1 MATGRRR
8 FRPQA
13 LRAGEGVA
21 RPRLTAR
28 LGARFE
34 TRLTLVIGGAGLG
47 KSTALA
53 AAAADN
59 RRDPIGH
66 DVWISLTEADADPAV
81 LAAGV
86 TEALELGPPGDWDAA
101 VEAAADA
108 IWSRAPTPVALI
120 LDDAHHLDPDGS
132 LAVVASLLDRLP
144 DNGHIVLAARTTP
157 PLRLARLEALGLVER
172 IGETDLLFDDD
183 ELAELARRPG
193 QASDPPARTVPTG
206 DLPRLPAL
214 ADLQLRAGP
223 EAGRHYLWE
232 EVLSALPT
240 VRLAALTDAAVL
252 DELDDEVVGRLSH
265 HRFDAR
271 TLTEGLPMVEVDA
284 DGRRRLHARLRE
296 ALLDGVDEDRS
307 ATARQ
312 RAADVELGRGRRVA
326 GARLL
331 AAAGQRDQVLA
342 VAERFAAL
350 PLMLA
355 TVPDSREMLAVVDSV
370 APGSLVG
377 AMLEAQAAYGNYDR
391 TRIDRFAA
399 LARRA
404 RRQGATGLEAL
415 AILRVAQG
423 LEQRDDPLPDD
434 LLRRIGILAAEDRF
448 ALAVD
453 AHIGSA
459 RALATGDAEAANDL
473 LRWFDGF
480 EPTTR
485 RIMLTERLC
494 QLGLVDEVGHLAATQ
509 ADGTVPGGGE
519 IFEAYALWLRGDAS
533 PELALAVVDDMLT
546 TVARRAHRYTRIA
559 LLSVGVHVALAAGEV
574 ETSRRLAERS
584 LALDGPEIAPGIR
597 CYAHVARASALHGC
611 GAPVGEVEAALGEA
625 LRIMP
630 FGRWPAVAYLQALP
644 LVYTVRP
651 DCREVLD
658 RARFDPALRVAV
670 QAGRALVALRE
681 RGDGGPAADL
691 PWDEP
696 NLLRA
701 HVLPRDLVELVAA
714 AGERAAE
721 ADLGPAEVLGAAAAR
736 TPAGVEVSELP
747 AVAVASAAVSGVAGD
762 RAGLGGAPPPG
773 LTIRALGALRAEPLV
788 GRIDEDRW
796 RRSRVREL
804 LAYLVEHR
812 SASRTEVAADLW
824 PELSGEKRATNLRVN
839 LNHLMAALEPE
850 RPAGGAS
857 AFLVVERDRLALG
870 PDVEVD
876 VDGFDAELGEARRLD
891 HEGEPAAALE
901 RYRGAAARWTGSYL
915 DGVEAGWAFA
925 TGARLRAGI
934 GEARSRIG
942 ELLLARGEPE
952 EAATW
957 AVEATRANPLDERA
971 GRLFLSCLAAM
982 GDRTGALAAADQLV
996 AALSDAGL
1004 APERATEH
1012 LIDRLRR
1019 RG

>member
-1 MATGRRR
+1 MATARRR

-28 LGARFE
+28 LSARFE

-53 AAAADN
+53 EAAAAN
-59 RRDPIGH
+59 RLDPIGL
-66 DVWISLTEADADPAV
+66 DVWISLTEADAEPAV
-81 LAAGV
+81 LAAGL
-86 TEALELGPPGDWDAA
+86 TEALDLGPPADWSAA
-101 VEAAADA
+101 VEATADA

-120 LDDAHHLDPDGS
+120 LDDAHHLSRDGS
-132 LAVVASLLDRLP
+132 LAVVESLLERLP
-144 DNGHIVLAARTTP
+144 DNGHLVVAARSTP

-172 IGETDLLFDDD
+172 IGEAELLFDDD
-183 ELAELARRPG
+183 ELSELARRPG
-193 QASDPPARTVPTG
+193 AAGGSRTRAAALA

-232 EVLSALPT
+232 EVLSALPAT
-240 VRLAALTDAAVL
+240 RLLALTEVAVL
-252 DELDDEVVGRLSH
+252 DELDDELVGRLSR

-271 TLTEGLPMVEVDA
+271 TLTDGLPMVEVDA

-296 ALLDGVDEDRS
+296 ALLDGVDEDRL
-307 ATARQ
+307 ARARH
-312 RAADVELGRGRRVA
+312 RAADVELGRGRDVA
-326 GARLL
+326 AARLL
-331 AAAGQRDQVLA
+331 AAAGQADQVLA
-342 VAERFAAL
+342 VAERFATL

-355 TVPDSREMLAVVDSV
+355 TVPDSRAMLAVVDSV
-370 APGSLVG
+370 APRSLVG
-377 AMLEAQAAYGNYDR
+377 AVLEAQTGYGNYDR

-423 LEQRDDPLPDD
+423 LEQRGDRLPED
-434 LLRRIGILAAEDRF
+434 LLHRIGILAAEDRF

-459 RALATGDAEAANDL
+459 RTLAAGDAEAAHEL

-485 RIMLTERLC
+485 RVMLTERLC
-494 QLGLVDEVGHLAATQ
+494 QLGLVDEVGHLAATPV
-509 ADGTVPGGGE
+509 DGSVPGGGE
-519 IFEAYALWLRGDAS
+519 IFEAYASWLRGEAP
-533 PELALAVVDDMLT
+533 PELALAVVDDMLA

-559 LLSVGVHVALAAGEV
+559 LLSVGVHIAVAAGQP
-574 ETSRRLAERS
+574 ETARRWADRC
-584 LALDGPEIAPGIR
+584 LALDGPEVAPGIR
-597 CYAHVARASALHGC
+597 CYAHLASASALHAS
-611 GAPVGEVEAALGEA
+611 GAPAGVVEAALDDA

-644 LVYTVRP
+644 LVYTTRP
-651 DCREVLD
+651 ECRGVLD
-658 RARFDPALRVAV
+658 RARFDPPLRVAV
-670 QAGRALVALRE
+670 QAGRALVAWRE
-681 RGDGGPAADL
+681 RGDAVPAADL

-701 HVLPRDLVELVAA
+701 HVMPRDLAELAAA
-714 AGERAAE
+714 AGDRADG
-721 ADLGPAEVLGAAAAR
+721 ADLGPIEPAAR
-736 TPAGVEVSELP
+736 PTGAGPVGGRSTPAG
-747 AVAVASAAVSGVAGD
+747 
-762 RAGLGGAPPPG
+762 
-773 LTIRALGALRAEPLV
+773 LTIHALGPLRAELRA

-812 SASRTEVAADLW
+812 SATRADVAADLW
-824 PELSGEKRATNLRVN
+824 PELSEGKRATNLRVN
-839 LNHLMAALEPE
+839 LNHLMAALEPD
-850 RPAGGAS
+850 RVAGGESSFIA
-857 AFLVVERDRLALG
+857 VGRERLALG

-876 VDGFDAELGEARRLD
+876 VDRFDAELLEARRLD
-891 HEGEPAAALE
+891 QGGEPAAALD
-901 RYRGAAARWTGSYL
+901 RYRAAIRRWTGPYL
-915 DGVEAGWAFA
+915 EGIEAPWAFA

-934 GEARSRIG
+934 GEARCRTG

-952 EAATW
+952 QAATW
-957 AVEATRANPLDERA
+957 AAEATRANPLDERA

-996 AALSDAGL
+996 STLDGAGL
-1004 APERATEH
+1004 GPERATEH
-1012 LIDRLRR
+1012 LIERLRR